1 MLSGTTLLSCQ
12 FYFNS
17 TNYKKPQIV
26 TDQLNIG
33 PPKTNTNVNGR
44 KYTYTHS
51 ILIKDLLQII
61 K

>member
-1 MLSGTTLLSCQ
+1 MLLADTKFLSCQ

-33 PPKTNTNVNGR
+33 PPKTYTNVKR
-44 KYTYTHS
+44 LKYT
-51 ILIKDLLQII
+51 QIHI
-61 K
+61 QY

>member
-1 MLSGTTLLSCQ
+1 MLLADTKFLSCQ

-33 PPKTNTNVNGR
+33 PPKTYTNVKR
-44 KYTYTHS
+44 LKYTQIHIQY
-51 ILIKDLLQII
+51 LIWKIFCN
-61 K
+61 

>member
-51 ILIKDLLQII
+51 ILSIKELLQLI
-61 K
+61 